1 MSHMDERTKYQ
12 ACPDY
17 EAVLEDYVSDE
28 LVGAEKDRVAAH
40 LHACA
45 GCAAAVDATLHG
57 RSILRLAGDA
67 AEDPGPFFTRRVMSR
82 IQALDQRSAPERSLW
97 KPLEI
102 LALRAVWASAAAIT
116 LLVAY
121 GNLAGVPT
129 KPTVAEVRSAD
140 QGGLFADP
148 MTVPS
153 SQDEMFMKIT
163 DTRHGE

>member
-1 MSHMDERTKYQ
+1 MDERTKYQ
-12 ACPDY
+12 ACPAY

-28 LVGAEKDRVAAH
+28 LSGAEKDRVAAH

-45 GCAAAVDATLHG
+45 SCAAAVDATLHG

-67 AEDPGPFFTRRVMSR
+67 VEDPGPFFTRRVMSR
-82 IQALDQRSAPERSLW
+82 IRALDQRSGPERSFW

-121 GNLAGVPT
+121 GNLSGVPT
-129 KPTVAEVRSAD
+129 KPPVAEVRSSD
-140 QGGLFADP
+140 QVGLFADP

-153 SQDEMFMKIT
+153 SQDEMFMRIT

>member
-1 MSHMDERTKYQ
+1 MDEREQYQ
-12 ACPDY
+12 ACPGY

-28 LVGAEKDRVAAH
+28 LSGAEKERVAVH

-67 AEDPGPFFTRRVMSR
+67 VEDPGPFFTRRVMSR
-82 IQALDQRSAPERSLW
+82 IEALDQRSGPDRSFW

-121 GNLAGVPT
+121 GSLSGVPL
-129 KPTVAEVRSAD
+129 KPTVAEVRSSD
-140 QGGLFADP
+140 QVGLFADP
-148 MTVPS
+148 MSVPS
-153 SQDEMFMKIT
+153 SQDEMFMRIT

>member
-1 MSHMDERTKYQ
+1 MSHMDEREQYQ
-12 ACPDY
+12 ACPGY

-28 LVGAEKDRVAAH
+28 LSGAEKERVAVH

-67 AEDPGPFFTRRVMSR
+67 VEDPGPFFTRRVMSR
-82 IQALDQRSAPERSLW
+82 IEALDQRSGPDRSFW

-121 GNLAGVPT
+121 GSLSGVPL
-129 KPTVAEVRSAD
+129 KPTVAEVRSSD
-140 QGGLFADP
+140 QVGLFADP
-148 MTVPS
+148 MSVPS
-153 SQDEMFMKIT
+153 SQDEMFMRIT